1 MLSTPLII
9 YRGSSFRT
17 GMVGDVRMERNASTG
32 MAVLYFVVFVSF
44 LDTHAQMPILASYSS
59 ELGATPFVIGL
70 IVGIYSFT
78 SIIGN
83 GVSGVVIDR
92 SGWRLPLVVGL
103 LFASISLFGYAL
115 APDTSTLLAVRAVH
129 GIAGGLLIPA
139 TLMAISSICD
149 PEELRGRMARY
160 GVVIGTAA
168 FLGPMFAGMFASAE
182 GFRSTYLVLATLM
195 MICFVIVLISL
206 RLIPCDKGIKKVA
219 STPLRFTPFLIISFL
234 AAFATMGATGTLV
247 SHVPVHGASIGL
259 DSARIGMAFGSFAL
273 LAIITQMAWPRLIA
287 KRVTPI
293 YGCITGII
301 FMAMAL
307 ATVPFT
313 SSSITLVL
321 CMALFGTGFGT
332 VFPNMLMLVHSG
344 EVGNRGRMMAVFF
357 VFYSLG
363 VAIVPPVAGYLYQYQ
378 GLIPTFTS
386 MAFCIVIVPSIILI
400 SRRYQG

>member
-1 MLSTPLII
+1 
-9 YRGSSFRT
+9 
-17 GMVGDVRMERNASTG
+17 MVGDVDKSAATG

-83 GVSGVVIDR
+83 GVSGIIMDR
-92 SGWRLPLVVGL
+92 SGWRLPLVAGL
-103 LFASISLFGYAL
+103 FFASVSLFGYAV
-115 APDTSTLLAVRAVH
+115 AADSTALLAVRAVH
-129 GIAGGLLIPA
+129 GVAGGLLIPA

-149 PEELRGRMARY
+149 PEQLRGRMARY

-195 MICFVIVLISL
+195 MVCFVIVLFSL
-206 RLIPCDKGIKKVA
+206 RLIPCEKKVQERA
-219 STPLRFTPFLIISFL
+219 STPLSFTPFLIISFL

-247 SHVPVHGASIGL
+247 SHVPVHGSSIGL
-259 DSARIGMAFGSFAL
+259 DSAMVGMAFGSFAL
-273 LAIITQMAWPRLIA
+273 MAILTQMIWPRLIA
-287 KRVTPI
+287 KKVAPI
-293 YGCITGII
+293 NGCITGIV

-307 ATVPFT
+307 MMVPFT
-313 SSSITLVL
+313 SSSLTLIL

-344 EVGNRGRMMAVFF
+344 ESSSRGRMMAMFF

-378 GLIPTFTS
+378 GVFPTFTS
-386 MAFCIVIVPSIILI
+386 MAFCVVIVPSILLI
-400 SRRYQG
+400 SRRYQN